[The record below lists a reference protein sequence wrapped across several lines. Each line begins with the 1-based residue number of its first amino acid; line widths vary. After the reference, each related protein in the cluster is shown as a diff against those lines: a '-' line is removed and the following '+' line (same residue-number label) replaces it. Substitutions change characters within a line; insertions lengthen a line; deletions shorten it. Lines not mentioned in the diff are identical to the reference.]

1 VREGVERGRLMV
13 LALLVGIIV
22 PASSASATPPHEAA
36 VPLGGADAGG
46 IGIRLVDVPAAVRDP
61 LARLYIVGRLEPGTS
76 IRRRVE
82 ISNSTGSIAN
92 VGVYA
97 AAARLRRGDFAFA
110 PSHSRNELSGWTSV
124 DQAVLRLQPRS
135 SGLETLTI
143 EVPKNAS
150 SGEHYAVVWAEISA
164 PAPTAGGVT
173 FVNRVG
179 VRMYISIGPGGALP
193 ANFAIGAL
201 TAGRSASGGPR
212 VVAEIRNSGRRTL
225 EVGGYLTLASGP
237 GGLRAGPFPVKL
249 RTALAPNQAEL
260 ATVRLDDRLPRGPW
274 HAHLVLNSGRIHR
287 EATATIRFPSLATT
301 KPIAKAVGHDHLI
314 LVVGTLLL
322 VLLAAVAAL
331 PLSRRESFANDRRGS
346 VGARE

>member
-1 VREGVERGRLMV
+1 MREGVGRRRLTV
-13 LALLVGIIV
+13 LTLLVGIIV
-22 PASSASATPPHEAA
+22 PASSASATPPNEAT
-36 VPLGGADAGG
+36 VPPGAADAGG
-46 IGIRLVDVPAAVRDP
+46 IGIRLVDIPAAARNDP
-61 LARLYIVGRLEPGTS
+61 LARAYIVDRLNPGTS
-76 IRRRVE
+76 VRRRIEV
-82 ISNSTGSIAN
+82 SNSTGSLAK

-110 PSHSRNELSGWTSV
+110 PGHSRNELSDWTSV
-124 DQAVLRLQPRS
+124 DRAVLRLRPRS
-135 SGLETLTI
+135 SALETLTI

-173 FVNRVG
+173 LVNRVG

-201 TAGRSASGGPR
+201 TAERSASGGPL

-225 EVGGYLTLASGP
+225 EVGGYLTLANGP

-274 HAHLVLNSGRIHR
+274 HAHLVLNSGRIHH
-287 EATATIRFPSLATT
+287 EATATIRFPRESSAAR
-301 KPIAKAVGHDHLI
+301 PAVAYQHLM
-314 LVVGTLLL
+314 LVVSLTLLFL
-322 VLLAAVAAL
+322 IAAAAVLRSWRGGTRAG
-331 PLSRRESFANDRRGS
+331 RRG
-346 VGARE
+346 